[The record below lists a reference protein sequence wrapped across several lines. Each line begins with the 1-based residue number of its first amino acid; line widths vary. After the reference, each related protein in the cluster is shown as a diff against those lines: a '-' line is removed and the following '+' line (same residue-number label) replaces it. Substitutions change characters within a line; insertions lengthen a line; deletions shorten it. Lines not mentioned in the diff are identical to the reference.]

1 MCGWFRLATVRASRP
16 NPSRRSRLSAK
27 GPGRTLIA
35 PMRSTRVSRARYTSP
50 IPPAPIAERISY
62 GPGVGQAKGH
72 LTSLDF
78 AKYNTEIGVSVAIG
92 CL

>member
-1 MCGWFRLATVRASRP
+1 MVQARHGPRFATEPLPQITPIGQRP
-16 NPSRRSRLSAK
+16 RQN
-27 GPGRTLIA
+27 LIA

-78 AKYNTEIGVSVAIG
+78 AKYNTEISVSVAIG